1 MRAIRAFSSLIFPNS
16 YVFIVLAI
24 ITMVFG
30 LLLGTI
36 SILHH
41 FSWITIVST
50 IATVFGALVFGV
62 FGLISPVFKI
72 FD

>member
-1 MRAIRAFSSLIFPNS
+1 
-16 YVFIVLAI
+16 
-24 ITMVFG
+24 MVFG